1 MKKVFV
7 LQHEY
12 ERFDSTESKLIG
24 VYLSRYEA
32 EEAIRKLRPLPGF
45 RDWLD
50 GFTITEYAPGETHWA
65 EGFVITVYLLLPTI
79 DDQAYHPAAS
89 SWSGGDRYEIT
100 GIEDG
105 IDPELLRYK
114 VGDIVEC
121 VEQVT
126 EDGTRCLVA
135 NRLSL
140 QKKTGV
146 A

>member
-1 MKKVFV
+1 MKRVFV

-24 VYLSRYEA
+24 VYLSRYDA
-32 EEAIRKLRPLPGF
+32 EQAIRQLQPLPGF
-45 RDWLD
+45 RDWMD
-50 GFTITEYAPGETHWA
+50 GFTITEYAPGDTQWS
-65 EGFVITVYLLLPTI
+65 EGFVITVYILLPTI
-79 DDQAYHPAAS
+79 DDQAYHPAAC
-89 SWSGGDRYEIT
+89 SWRPGDRYEIT
-100 GIEDG
+100 DIEDG
-105 IDPELLRYK
+105 IDHDLLRYK

-140 QKKTGV
+140 QKTSGV